1 MEQQGMTYFLT
12 VGLTYAVI
20 GFGVSILY
28 VYIFRRR
35 FLGRFWGALIVG
47 LVGSFLGGVIDFL
60 FNDIIEALAN
70 FNNAVN
76 IFPALITAVVLV
88 SVFARI
94 SEDR

>member
-20 GFGVSILY
+20 GFAVSIVY

-47 LVGSFLGGVIDFL
+47 LVGSFLGGVIDYL
-60 FNDIIEALAN
+60 FDDIIEALAN

-76 IFPALITAVVLV
+76 IFPALITAVILV
-88 SVFARI
+88 SIFARI

>member
-1 MEQQGMTYFLT
+1 MEQQSVTYFLT

-20 GFGVSILY
+20 GFGVSIVY
-28 VYIFRRR
+28 VYVFRRR
-35 FLGRFWGALIVG
+35 FLGKFWGALIVG

-60 FNDIIEALAN
+60 FDDIIQALAN

-76 IFPALITAVVLV
+76 IFPALITAVLLV
-88 SVFARI
+88 SIFARI

>member
-1 MEQQGMTYFLT
+1 MEEQSTTYFLT

-20 GFGVSILY
+20 GFAVSVVY
-28 VYIFRRR
+28 VYLFRRR

-60 FNDIIEALAN
+60 LDDIIRTLAN
-70 FNNAVN
+70 FAGAVN
-76 IFPALITAVVLV
+76 VFPALITAVILV
-88 SVFARI
+88 SVFARV